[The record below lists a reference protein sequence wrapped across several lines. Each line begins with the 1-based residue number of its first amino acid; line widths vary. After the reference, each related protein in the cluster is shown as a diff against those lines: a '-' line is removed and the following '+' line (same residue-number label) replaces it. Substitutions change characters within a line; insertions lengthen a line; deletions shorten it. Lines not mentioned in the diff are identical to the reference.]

1 MRERNDMEKK
11 GSLAETLSHL
21 RKKKGLSQAELAE
34 RLHVNQASVSRWEKG
49 AGAPSA
55 DILQKLSEIL
65 EINAS
70 ALLSGKAAVFDG
82 QSALPIREP
91 VVILVEDIRVVFNDF
106 MSILSTTLINARC
119 YGFQRASEALKFAS
133 SHDVDVAFLD
143 IELFDSDGITLAN
156 KLRGRF
162 PQINIIYLTAHP
174 EYAMDAH
181 SSFCSGYLL
190 KPLTPNKIREQVA
203 HLRFPVWGLSG

>member
-1 MRERNDMEKK
+1 MERN
-11 GSLAETLSHL
+11 GTLADTLSQL

-55 DILQKLSEIL
+55 DVLQKLSEIL
-65 EINAS
+65 EVS
-70 ALLSGKAAVFDG
+70 AGVLLSGEASAFDG
-82 QSALPIREP
+82 QSTLPIRDP
-91 VVILVEDIRVVFNDF
+91 VVILVEDIRVVLNDF
-106 MSILSTTLINARC
+106 MTILSTTLLSARC
-119 YGFQRASEALKFAS
+119 YGFQRASEALKFAA

-156 KLRGRF
+156 RLRGRF

-181 SSFCSGYLL
+181 GSFCSGYLL

>member
-1 MRERNDMEKK
+1 MERN
-11 GSLAETLSHL
+11 GTLADTLSQL
-21 RKKKGLSQAELAE
+21 RRKKGLSQSELAE

-49 AGAPSA
+49 AGTPSA
-55 DILQKLSEIL
+55 DVLQKLSEIL
-65 EINAS
+65 EVNAGV
-70 ALLSGKAAVFDG
+70 LLSGEASAFDG
-82 QSALPIREP
+82 QSTLPIRDP
-91 VVILVEDIRVVFNDF
+91 VVILVEDIRVVLNDF
-106 MSILSTTLINARC
+106 MAILSTTLLSARC
-119 YGFQRASEALKFAS
+119 YGFQRASEALKFAA

-156 KLRGRF
+156 RLRGRF